1 MKWFDR
7 VTKKLAKN
15 ASTAVK
21 TEVKK
26 SALDIIPKI
35 ALIGAAIAS
44 IWLFKD
50 TVEDNRPSLTA
61 THITTNN
68 YFLGDAGEEVIKKIL
83 EKED

>member
-7 VTKKLAKN
+7 ATKKLAKN

-26 SALDIIPKI
+26 SALGIIPKI

-68 YFLGDAGEEVIKKIL
+68 YFLGDAGEEIIKKIL